1 MEFNDLSDEL
11 KAKAMACKTPEEL
24 MALAKEEGHELSEDE
39 IEAISGGVT
48 WSKCNHYKRGFC
60 YTEGC
65 DSQECTRWVND

>member
-1 MEFNDLSDEL
+1 
-11 KAKAMACKTPEEL
+11 MACKTPEEL

-60 YTEGC
+60 YTEGL
-65 DSQECTRWVND
+65 RPNA